1 VPATSSEVHSTYS
14 YDVGEYEL
22 DLSKLTDP
30 ESLDGETIHMS
41 LDVGE
46 LAVVVPSDMDVT
58 VTGTVNGPGG
68 TTLFGE
74 ESGGI
79 DHTATQSH
87 DGGTDVP
94 ELTLD
99 LELEVGHIDVRTA
112 R

>member
-1 VPATSSEVHSTYS
+1 MGAGSSYVLEGQETDLRKH
-14 YDVGEYEL
+14 VGHKVE
-22 DLSKLTDP
+22 
-30 ESLDGETIHMS
+30 
-41 LDVGE
+41 
-46 LAVVVPSDMDVT
+46 

-74 ESGGI
+74 ESGGS

-99 LELEVGHIDVRTA
+99 LELEVGHIEVRT

>member
-1 VPATSSEVHSTYS
+1 
-14 YDVGEYEL
+14 
-22 DLSKLTDP
+22 
-30 ESLDGETIHMS
+30 MS
-41 LDVGE
+41 ADVGE
-46 LAVVVPSDMDVT
+46 LAVIVPADMDVT

-94 ELTLD
+94 QLTLD
-99 LELEVGHIDVRTA
+99 LELEVGHIDVRT